1 MKKITFLVLCVLFIY
16 PHNTYSQFLTGF
28 GLKGGLTFSNQRHDF
43 KNNFKIDNSFILGFN
58 GSVFGEF
65 LDNKTF
71 NLFAEA
77 GYDRR
82 GYILNV
88 IRTDEFGN
96 KIGEYNV
103 KNNTNYIFTSLGTKL
118 NFPSKYVTPYILLA
132 PRLDFYLGYNTVSP
146 EYPEFWTENSLLEE
160 FKKVMFDL
168 SFGAGIQFNHLLPFR
183 TFIEANYN
191 PGIITSFSS
200 NNLDVWEHSINIKV
214 GINFIK
220 DKKKK

>member
-16 PHNTYSQFLTGF
+16 PHNTSSQFLTGF
-28 GLKGGLTFSNQRHDF
+28 GVKGGLTFSNQRQDF
-43 KNNFKIDNSFILGFN
+43 RFNIKIDNSFIPGFN

-96 KIGEYNV
+96 KIGEYEV
-103 KNNTNYIFTSLGTKL
+103 KNSTNYIFTSLGTKL
-118 NFPSKYVTPYILLA
+118 KFPSKYVAPYILLA
-132 PRLDFYLGYNTVSP
+132 PRLDFYLGYNVTSS
-146 EYPEFWTENSLLEE
+146 EYSEFWTENTLLEE
-160 FKKVMFDL
+160 FKKVMFDF
-168 SFGAGIQFNHLLPFR
+168 SFGAGIQFNRLLPYR

-191 PGIITSFSS
+191 PGIITSFSNS
-200 NNLDVWEHSINIKV
+200 NLDVWEHSFNIKI

-220 DKKKK
+220 DKKK

>member
-1 MKKITFLVLCVLFIY
+1 MKKIIFLVLCVLFIY
-16 PHNTYSQFLTGF
+16 PHNTSSQFLTGL
-28 GLKGGLTFSNQRHDF
+28 GIKGGITFSNQRQDF
-43 KNNFKIDNSFILGFN
+43 KFNVIIDNSFILGFN

-82 GYILNV
+82 GYIFN
-88 IRTDEFGN
+88 ITKTDEFGN
-96 KIGEYNV
+96 KIGEYEV
-103 KNNTNYIFTSLGTKL
+103 KNSTNYIFTSLGTRLK
-118 NFPSKYVTPYILLA
+118 FPSKYVTPYILLA
-132 PRLDFYLGYNTVSP
+132 PRLDFYLGYNVTST
-146 EYPEFWTENSLLEE
+146 EYSEFWTENALLEE
-160 FKKVMFDL
+160 FKNVMFDF
-168 SFGAGIQFNHLLPFR
+168 SFGAGIQFNRLLPYR

-191 PGIITSFSS
+191 PGIITSFSNS
-200 NNLDVWEHSINIKV
+200 NLDVWEHSFNIKV